1 MKTNYWLKIR
11 RLVPAFL
18 FLWLFAH
25 LRQTSGLDLTWR
37 WFDLYLLF
45 SFFVG
50 APLFWSELIDL
61 QKKRQA
67 AQRDHIK
74 VAPTPKKATW
84 LDRIF
89 TFGGHLAMNIGLL
102 LLGPGYCLYWAGAWL
117 AKR

>member
-1 MKTNYWLKIR
+1 MKTNYGLKIC

-37 WFDLYLLF
+37 WFDLYLLL
-45 SFFVG
+45 SFLVG
-50 APLFWSELIDL
+50 APLFWSELITR

-67 AQRDHIK
+67 QRREQI
-74 VAPTPKKATW
+74 PTPPASKKTTW

-102 LLGPGYCLYWAGAWL
+102 LLGPIYFLYWAGSWL
-117 AKR
+117 INK